1 MNRQRLPFLC
11 FQLFSVVKLLM
22 KQLTKYTR
30 QRMQRVTKARRI
42 KFQLTRWYDMRLV
55 VCLVMVAIVFV
66 FSGSSW
72 VIAASTYTNSVLDEN
87 GQLADP
93 HVIQSNGTYYL
104 YPTGDTKSYDVYT
117 SSDLVRSA
125 SQFCKTHFENCPL
138 R

>member
-93 HVIQSNGTYYL
+93 HVIQSNGTY
-104 YPTGDTKSYDVYT
+104 
-117 SSDLVRSA
+117 
-125 SQFCKTHFENCPL
+125 
-138 R
+138 